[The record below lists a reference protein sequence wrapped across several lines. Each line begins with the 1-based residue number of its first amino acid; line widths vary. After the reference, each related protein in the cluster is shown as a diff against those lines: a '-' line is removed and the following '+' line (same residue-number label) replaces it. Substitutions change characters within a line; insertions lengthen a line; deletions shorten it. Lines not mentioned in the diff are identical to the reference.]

1 MENDKKLYYGKQTQL
16 WRENISLALRNEFDS
31 GREGLGQI
39 MFLAVLYFT
48 RVLISSSNQNI
59 TDLSLPQTLQYITF
73 LPMALKNTILTVLT

>member
-1 MENDKKLYYGKQTQL
+1 MIKNYTMENKLNYGE
-16 WRENISLALRNEFDS
+16 RIISLALRNEFDS

>member
-1 MENDKKLYYGKQTQL
+1 MIKNYTMENKLNYGE
-16 WRENISLALRNEFDS
+16 RISPLHLRNEFDS